1 VAEISVFV
9 QNKNNNNFINNLFND
24 INHEIISSV
33 DDYKVVLNASDE
45 SIDKIY
51 DVLVKNIFEEFSKK
65 MLVKVININCNCF
78 TKQDKYEIWKK
89 SFENIIADM
98 IVNSY
103 KHKNRIHLIE
113 KKLKAFC
120 EKSNIFCVDG
130 FVNFRLKELEEDFED
145 VVEECVREYLLENEY
160 NEFINMIKYFVSV
173 QSSLYLYVEIF
184 YGDNIVVIADG
195 KNITERCINEFKGEF
210 DDVLY
215 DQDDFLLNT
224 LISIAPKRI
233 VIRQRNNYLNDE
245 FKKTLL
251 GIFGDKLKI
260 KTE

>member
-1 VAEISVFV
+1 MAEISVFV

-24 INHEIISSV
+24 INHEIISSA

-45 SIDKIY
+45 SIDEIY
-51 DVLVKNIFEEFSKK
+51 DVLVRNIFEEFSKK
-65 MLVKVININCNCF
+65 ILIKVININCSCF
-78 TKQDKYEIWKK
+78 TKEDKYEIWKK
-89 SFENIIADM
+89 SFENIITDM
-98 IVNSY
+98 MVNSY
-103 KHKNRIHLIE
+103 EHKNRIHLIE
-113 KKLKAFC
+113 KKLKEFC
-120 EKSNIFCVDG
+120 ENSNSFCVDG

-145 VVEECVREYLLENEY
+145 VVEECIREYLLENEY

-173 QSSLYLYVEIF
+173 QSPLFLSVEVF
-184 YGDNIVVIADG
+184 YGDNIVVIGDG
-195 KNITERCINEFKGEF
+195 KNITERCINEFKSEF
-210 DDVLY
+210 DNVLN
-215 DQDDFLLNT
+215 DRDDFLLNS

-233 VIRQRNNYLNDE
+233 VIIQKNNYLNEE